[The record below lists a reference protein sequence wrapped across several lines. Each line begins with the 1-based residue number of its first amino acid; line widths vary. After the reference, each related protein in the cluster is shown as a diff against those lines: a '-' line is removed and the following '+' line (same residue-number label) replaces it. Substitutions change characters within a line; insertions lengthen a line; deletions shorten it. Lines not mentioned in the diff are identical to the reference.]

1 MEEPIMNPESE
12 WNLTEDILQAR
23 FPLSSEVDEE
33 LNAWLDEQELYAQE
47 QEMPEDY

>member
-1 MEEPIMNPESE
+1 MNPESE

-23 FPLSSEVDEE
+23 FRLSSEVDVE
-33 LNAWLDEQELYAQE
+33 LKARLVEQELYAQE